1 MCSTYRTPKW
11 RLLEACGHTACGLE
25 KDSESPRDTVV
36 EGEVMASADEGA
48 RGPRILVTDCTAE
61 LNE

>member
-1 MCSTYRTPKW
+1 MCSTYRTPK
-11 RLLEACGHTACGLE
+11 ACGHTACGLE

-36 EGEVMASADEGA
+36 EGEVTASADGGA